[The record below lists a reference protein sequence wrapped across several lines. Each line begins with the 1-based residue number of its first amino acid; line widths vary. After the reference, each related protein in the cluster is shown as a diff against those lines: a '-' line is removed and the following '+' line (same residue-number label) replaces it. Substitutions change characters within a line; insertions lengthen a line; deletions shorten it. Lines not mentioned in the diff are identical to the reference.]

1 MSTSRLE
8 QLPAELLRR
17 ICEYIAH
24 SHRPTVLSFALASK
38 RCRSVAK
45 RLLFHTIS
53 FAVDNPPQLAR
64 DVLDCTATLQR
75 NLAFAD
81 VYTLVIHD
89 SREHKAKDEDY
100 DDTFASR
107 SRFSGLPLSPSK
119 LIYGRLEPRSLLTAE
134 LVTRADSTGH
144 MDAAWQSLAHLVRRL
159 QALADVLIWMR
170 YEDTDGYDGE
180 GMPSY
185 HADAVDSMVRGLAP
199 NLKEVHLFYEYGCP
213 EDDNGNPLP
222 PRAPWRGFAVD
233 NQASCTPAR
242 LECLE
247 LGMDFVFRLP
257 DRLILEEAVVHNWA
271 VNTELSSLRTLMIS
285 RTVNYKALNSLMLVQ
300 AYYDD
305 VKRFLRSLSQLTS
318 LEIIAWD
325 PSISLA
331 AALYPRLLE
340 LWLRTQHVLG
350 QGLDEAAVAEL
361 ADRCPAIETLAL
373 EIRRSRGDATEVAL
387 YRALGRFAHLRR
399 LALTLDASPPPW
411 FPAAPPAVEGYDT
424 DVDPSFDEFD
434 RSYLSGTLYP
444 YRHGHIRD
452 ILINTAV
459 DETLARAIFRTIC
472 AVQTRNYTHG
482 VTTTIAPLERMKVQ
496 VAGGKSFPHRGTMV
510 PVGND
515 LSPYLAA
522 LGRQWLLERDVRDDA
537 RDVVHAREFNKKS
550 RLRSMN
556 SGWAQDTSRYLPIFR
571 RIWPEKPSGLADWR
585 DDWWS
590 WPLITETT

>member
-1 MSTSRLE
+1 MSTSRLK

-24 SHRPTVLSFALASK
+24 LHRPTVLSFALASK

-64 DVLDCTATLQR
+64 DMLDCTATLQR

-81 VYTLVIHD
+81 VYTFIIHD

-100 DDTFASR
+100 NDTFTSK
-107 SRFSGLPLSPSK
+107 SRFSSLPLSPSE

-134 LVTRADSTGH
+134 L
-144 MDAAWQSLAHLVRRL
+144 QSLAYLVRRL
-159 QALADVLIWMR
+159 QALADVFIWIQ
-170 YEDTDGYDGE
+170 YKDTDGYNGE
-180 GMPSY
+180 GMLSY
-185 HADAVDSMVRGLAP
+185 HADAIDSIVRGLAL
-199 NLKEVHLFYEYGCP
+199 NLKEVHLFYK
-213 EDDNGNPLP
+213 
-222 PRAPWRGFAVD
+222 GFTVD
-233 NQASCTPAR
+233 NQASCTPTR
-242 LECLE
+242 LECLK
-247 LGMDFVFRLP
+247 LRMDFVFRLP
-257 DRLILEEAVVHNWA
+257 DRLILKKAVVHNW
-271 VNTELSSLRTLMIS
+271 VMNIKLSSLRTLIIS
-285 RTVNYKALNSLMLVQ
+285 RTVNYKALNSFMLVQ

-305 VKRFLRSLSQLTS
+305 VKRFLRSLFQLTS

-325 PSISLA
+325 
-331 AALYPRLLE
+331 LLE
-340 LWLRTQHVLG
+340 VT
-350 QGLDEAAVAEL
+350 A
-361 ADRCPAIETLAL
+361 CT
-373 EIRRSRGDATEVAL
+373 
-387 YRALGRFAHLRR
+387 LGRFAHLRR

-424 DVDPSFDEFD
+424 DIDPSFDEFD

-459 DETLARAIFRTIC
+459 NETLARVIFRIIC
-472 AVQTRNYTHG
+472 AVQTHNYTHG
-482 VTTTIAPLERMKVQ
+482 VMTTIAPLERMKVQ

-522 LGRQWLLERDVRDDA
+522 LGHVRDDA
-537 RDVVHAREFNKKS
+537 RDV
-550 RLRSMN
+550 
-556 SGWAQDTSRYLPIFR
+556 
-571 RIWPEKPSGLADWR
+571 PEKPSGLADWR

-590 WPLITETT
+590 WPLITEMT